1 MGWLLNILGN
11 LISIAIA
18 IGIIVLIGFALFSK
32 RKKKDDIEMDK
43 VDRVVLDVNLVDEKK
58 NDFGLSKAMTMED
71 LKKALTVL
79 EKDKKIK
86 ELALDMDSFDCS
98 LAQMVELD
106 PYLERIKK
114 NKKVTAYATSL
125 EMQDYLCAV
134 AADSIY
140 VLDSNSSRISLEAP
154 SSSTMYYKRIL
165 DKLGI
170 RMHVIHVG
178 AYKGTGENYSL
189 DKMSPERRESIHE
202 LQEQTLSAMMERIQ
216 KYRHID
222 IKEDLLSGKWY
233 YTGRKEALSAGLID
247 GFAAYM
253 DMPRNNENKTVSINR
268 YFSEKYKEKE
278 KKKQDEILVFP
289 LSGTIREK
297 DGLNDAGLLSQ
308 IRQIKDHENAKGIVL
323 YINSPGGSALE
334 SEKMYQRLKALDLPV
349 YAFQSEVAASG
360 GYYICSAAKKIYA
373 TPFTITGSIGVV
385 SMIPNVSGAIKKL
398 DITVENENTGNYES
412 FDPTLPLSKEVEDK
426 IRASM
431 LETYAEFKERV
442 KSARGMDEDT
452 LEPLAGG
459 RVYLGCKAKEI
470 GLIDEVGTLED
481 CIKALAKELNLTSY
495 AVKTIYKKQDLQDRF
510 PLPLDKLNTEAM
522 RILSQDAGIQML
534 EPEYQSIF

>member
-1 MGWLLNILGN
+1 MSWLLNILGN

-18 IGIIVLIGFALFSK
+18 IGILVVIGFTLFTK
-32 RKKKDDIEMDK
+32 RKKKDDIEIDK
-43 VDRVVLDVNLVDEKK
+43 VNRIVLDVNLVDEKK
-58 NDFGLSKAMTMED
+58 PDFGLSKTMTMED
-71 LKKALTVL
+71 LKKALTVI

-86 ELALDMDSFDCS
+86 ELALDMNSFDCS
-98 LAQMVELD
+98 LAQMFEID
-106 PYLERIKK
+106 PYLEKIKK
-114 NKKVTAYATSL
+114 NKKVAAYASTL
-125 EMQDYLCAV
+125 EMNDYLCAV

-140 VLDSNSSRISLEAP
+140 LMDSNSSRISLEAP
-154 SSSTMYYKRIL
+154 SSSTLYYKKIL

-189 DKMSPERRESIHE
+189 DQMSPERRESIHE
-202 LQEQTLSAMMERIQ
+202 LQEQTLSEMLERIH

-233 YTGRKEALSAGLID
+233 FASRKEALSAGLID

-253 DMPRNNENKTVSINR
+253 DMPRNNENNTVSINR

-278 KKKQDEILVFP
+278 KKKQDEILVLP
-289 LSGTIREK
+289 MSGTIREK

-308 IRQIKDHENAKGIVL
+308 IRQIKDHENARGIVL

-334 SEKMYQRLKALDLPV
+334 SEKMYQRLKKLDLPV

-360 GYYICSAAKKIYA
+360 GYYISSAASKIYA

-385 SMIPNVSGAIKKL
+385 SMIPNVSEAVSKL
-398 DITVENENTGNYES
+398 DIPVETENTGSYES
-412 FDPTLPLSKEVEDK
+412 FNPVLPLSKEVEDK

-431 LETYAEFKERV
+431 LETYAEFKDRV
-442 KSARGMDEDT
+442 KSARGMEEDT

-459 RVYLGCKAKEI
+459 RVYLGQKAKEI

-481 CIKALAKELNLTSY
+481 CIKALAKELNLSSY
-495 AVKTIYKKQDLQDRF
+495 VVKTIYKKQDLQDRIPF
-510 PLPLDKLNTEAM
+510 PIDKLTKEAID
-522 RILSQDAGIQML
+522 ILSQDIGIQML
-534 EPEYQSIF
+534 EPDYQSIF